1 MISIIRRLFTIRR
14 LRNHLNST
22 AIMELVDGLFTS
34 KIRYGLQLIAKV
46 RLNETDPSNKDVE
59 NIQKVQN
66 KLLRMLT
73 NTKLLDMVRTSTLL
87 KKTNI
92 MSVNQLNCQIK
103 IQEVWKAL
111 NIPDY
116 PIQIEK
122 QSVKVTGTS
131 TRACTTGRL
140 IESGKTCLSL
150 KNMS

>member
-1 MISIIRRLFTIRR
+1 
-14 LRNHLNST
+14 
-22 AIMELVDGLFTS
+22 MELVDGLFTS